1 MGGHIAETCER
12 IRHGEPPIIDGDGWQ
27 VQDYIYAGDVARAN
41 LMAMES
47 PVTGEAI
54 NICTGVD
61 TAQGRIVEI
70 ATKAC
75 GSTLDPEYRP
85 FKRTRPP
92 PPTRQDRRSNKPT
105 GLLG

>member
-12 IRHGEPPIIDGDGWQ
+12 IRHGEPPVIDGDGRQ

-54 NICTGVD
+54 NICAGVD
-61 TAQGRIVEI
+61 TSQSRIVEI
-70 ATKAC
+70 ATQAC
-75 GSTLDPEYRP
+75 GSTLTPEYRP
-85 FKRTRPP
+85 FKITRLPP
-92 PPTRQDRRSNKPT
+92 APRQDLSREKAKR
-105 GLLG
+105 LL